1 MALDEVP
8 KKMRIFSK
16 LVLEKIGA
24 FFSEPNFVKR
34 LVARSPWASAARRR
48 GKIKFGQAP
57 PLTRFGRKTREF
69 GFISQTKRLASVGC
83 VSTVRVLP
91 KWGIFSTNVK

>member
-1 MALDEVP
+1 MLKFQNVILFTIAFMRLPLTVALDEVP

-16 LVLEKIGA
+16 LVLEIIGA
-24 FFSEPNFVKR
+24 FVSEPNFVKR

-69 GFISQTKRLASVGC
+69 GL
-83 VSTVRVLP
+83 
-91 KWGIFSTNVK
+91 

>member
-24 FFSEPNFVKR
+24 FFLEPNFVKR
-34 LVARSPWASAARRR
+34 LVARSPWASAAR
-48 GKIKFGQAP
+48 
-57 PLTRFGRKTREF
+57 GR
-69 GFISQTKRLASVGC
+69 
-83 VSTVRVLP
+83 VR
-91 KWGIFSTNVK
+91 